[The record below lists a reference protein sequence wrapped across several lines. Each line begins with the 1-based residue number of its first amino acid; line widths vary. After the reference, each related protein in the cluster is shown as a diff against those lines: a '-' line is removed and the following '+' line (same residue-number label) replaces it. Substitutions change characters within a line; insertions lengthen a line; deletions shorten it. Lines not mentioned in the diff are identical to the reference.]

1 MGPDAAGAAA
11 AKLVCPACNS
21 RYEIGQFCQRDGT
34 PLVKD
39 TTQRV
44 DLVGKVIADRYRI
57 VKLLG
62 EGGMGQV
69 YEAAHVNIN
78 KRFAIKLLRP
88 EIVSN
93 PDAVA
98 RFRQEAWSASS
109 IGHDNIIEIDDFATL
124 PDGSVYLAMEY
135 LAGVALADRMVEEPP
150 ILIGEAL
157 QIFIQVSSGLLAAH
171 EKGIV
176 HRDMKPENV
185 FLVEKSGRLLVKI
198 LDFGIAKVSGGE
210 SQSLTRTGAIFGTP
224 HYMSPEQAI
233 GNPLDHRSDIYSVGV
248 IMYEVFTGKVP
259 FEAESFMGILTKHIT
274 MQPKAPS
281 LAAPTRNIPPEVESV
296 IMRAM
301 AKDPGDRQGSMAE
314 LRDELIAV
322 ARIYAAHIL
331 SSSGTQLSV
340 GAPSSPS
347 MRAASQPRAAVAP
360 VARDPSQPGMPAA
373 RQPTPSQPIRTSQPS
388 QPSLPPSGTAQGFDA
403 AAEDLDSHTVPHKKS
418 LLLPLSIVGA
428 LLLAGG
434 GVAAFLTLSHP
445 PQKTV
450 EDPTHP
456 VAHPTDPVKP
466 VEPAVVANPN
476 LPKMPDIPVPVADQ
490 RDLVIDS
497 EPTGA
502 LIVYQGKV
510 IGDTPEALKVPAHD
524 LMKVVLRKDG
534 YVDEPVVIDPAKGRK
549 LVVQLDKV
557 AQPRPAKKKSPV
569 YSNPTGKLPA
579 PPPVPVEPVAKPP
592 VVKNPEPPIV
602 KQPVKPT
609 QPQHPIDPYE
619 RLDDHKRP
627 TGEVLNPY

>member
-1 MGPDAAGAAA
+1 M
-11 AKLVCPACNS
+11 CPACNS

-57 VKLLG
+57 VKLIG

-69 YEAAHVNIN
+69 YEASHVNIN

-124 PDGSVYLAMEY
+124 PDGSVYLAMEF
-135 LAGVALADRMVEEPP
+135 LAGVALADRMIEEPP
-150 ILIGEAL
+150 IQTGEAL
-157 QIFIQVSSGLLAAH
+157 QIFIQVASGLLAAH

-176 HRDMKPENV
+176 HRDMKPENI
-185 FLVEKSGRLLVKI
+185 FLVEKSGRMLVKI

-274 MQPKAPS
+274 MQAKSPS
-281 LAAPTRNIPPEVESV
+281 LVAPTRSIPPEVESV

-301 AKDPGDRQGSMAE
+301 AKDPGERQGSMAE

-322 ARIYAAHIL
+322 ARIYAPHIL
-331 SSSGTQLSV
+331 SASGTQLSV
-340 GAPSSPS
+340 GSPS
-347 MRAASQPRAAVAP
+347 QPSMPARVASQSRP
-360 VARDPSQPGMPAA
+360 VAQKDPSQPGIPVG
-373 RQPTPSQPIRTSQPS
+373 RKPTPSQPIVRASQPS
-388 QPSLPPSGTAQGFDA
+388 RPPSGTAPGFDA
-403 AAEDLDSHTVPHKKS
+403 ADAGPVDDGYTVPHKKS
-418 LLLPLSIVGA
+418 LLLPFSIVGA

-434 GVAAFLTLSHP
+434 GVAAFFTLTNHP
-445 PQKTV
+445 AKIETP
-450 EDPTHP
+450 DPTKP
-456 VAHPTDPVKP
+456 DPTKPEVKIDTKAGDTP
-466 VEPAVVANPN
+466 KVEPT
-476 LPKMPDIPVPVADQ
+476 LPKLPDIPVTVEQ
-490 RDLVIDS
+490 RDLLIDS

-502 LIVYQGKV
+502 LIYFEGKV
-510 IGDTPEALKVPAHD
+510 LGDTPESIKVPAHEV
-524 LMKVVLRKDG
+524 MKVILKKDG
-534 YVDEPVVIDPAKGRK
+534 YVEETVVIDPAKGRK

-569 YSNPTGKLPA
+569 YSNPTGKLPT
-579 PPPVPVEPVAKPP
+579 PPPVPTEPVTQVKP
-592 VVKNPEPPIV
+592 VVKTESV
-602 KQPVKPT
+602 VPVKP
-609 QPQHPIDPYE
+609 QVKPHPVDPYE